1 MSNKGFSF
9 ESNLEHQQKAVDS
22 VVDVFDY
29 AKGNTDSRINP
40 ELDFSNFANNVKS
53 VQQRNGI
60 SMRNKDEEHI
70 IDVQMETGTG
80 KTYTYTKTMFEMNKK
95 LGVNKFIV
103 VVPTLSIKAGTLNF
117 LTSDSTIQ
125 HFRDQ
130 YGKVIEVSVL
140 ESNKNSKKKERIP
153 NAIRN
158 FSEGNSKDKIYVLL
172 VNSGMINSNVIVNE
186 EKVWSF
192 EYQYETNLL
201 DNYSTIL
208 QALQSIKPVMIID
221 EPHKF
226 KDKNVTWKRLIN
238 INPQLIIRYGATF
251 EKNFYNQVYC
261 LNAIDAFNKNLVK
274 GIKVVI
280 DEFDAGTKVS
290 VKINKIDKTL
300 KKVTFERNDGKKK
313 STKTLTID
321 DSLSKVDDNCV
332 NLKIDKIGSGKITLS
347 NGQDF
352 KTGDKINPYLFNQ
365 EFTNRMIQKSV
376 EKHFEIEKQLMN
388 QDIRIKPLTLFFIDD
403 IASYRL
409 DNGPGELAKYVEK
422 VVEKEIKKR
431 LKDKDLDE
439 RYREYLE
446 KSLEDL
452 SLTHGGYFSK
462 DNTGK
467 DEEIQAEVNE
477 ILHDKISLLDV
488 DNPRRFIFSKWTLKE
503 GWDNPNVFQITKLRT
518 SGSETSKLQE
528 VGRGLRIPVNEFMQ
542 RVDQEIEQHYL
553 YYRVDFSEK
562 DFAKSL
568 VDEINSSSDFD
579 LYLEPGKVITE
590 KQLDVLCEKLDKSPY
605 EIVTDLIKEEIIDA
619 DKVITDKAQDK
630 LENILSSDFVKKEK
644 IKIDDG
650 KKAKTCKVRE
660 NNYKKLQHLWEDINK
675 QLILE
680 YDVDDKELTEFFK
693 ESVKNPDNYSSN
705 TRETEQTLKKGCS
718 GIVFN
723 DITKDVDYINTLNY
737 GEFLTVLSDT
747 THLKVSTLND
757 VFVELKKKDE
767 LDISNYL
774 TYETVKKITNSYFI
788 TLRNGLISNTN
799 IKYQTVNAITKK
811 TPFTDSDG
819 NLIEV
824 LASNLGTEYE
834 EGSTPPSY
842 LFDEI
847 YYDSSLER
855 DNIKQEIESVEVYTK
870 IPKRSVKIPVPGGK
884 TYSPDFAYVVKD
896 KKGKSNLNLVV
907 ETKGKDEENL
917 HSLEAN
923 EIELANIAFGDN
935 TNISFKKQLSNKKII
950 DILNEIRGE

>member
-40 ELDFSNFANNVKS
+40 ELDFSNFANNVKL

-60 SMRNKDEEHI
+60 SMRNKDDEHI

-95 LGVNKFIV
+95 LGINKFIV

-403 IASYRL
+403 IASYRS

-619 DKVITDKAQDK
+619 DKVIRK
-630 LENILSSDFVKKEK
+630 
-644 IKIDDG
+644 
-650 KKAKTCKVRE
+650 
-660 NNYKKLQHLWEDINK
+660 
-675 QLILE
+675 
-680 YDVDDKELTEFFK
+680 
-693 ESVKNPDNYSSN
+693 
-705 TRETEQTLKKGCS
+705 
-718 GIVFN
+718 
-723 DITKDVDYINTLNY
+723 
-737 GEFLTVLSDT
+737 
-747 THLKVSTLND
+747 
-757 VFVELKKKDE
+757 
-767 LDISNYL
+767 
-774 TYETVKKITNSYFI
+774 YFI
-788 TLRNGLISNTN
+788 
-799 IKYQTVNAITKK
+799 
-811 TPFTDSDG
+811 
-819 NLIEV
+819 
-824 LASNLGTEYE
+824 
-834 EGSTPPSY
+834 
-842 LFDEI
+842 
-847 YYDSSLER
+847 
-855 DNIKQEIESVEVYTK
+855 
-870 IPKRSVKIPVPGGK
+870 
-884 TYSPDFAYVVKD
+884 
-896 KKGKSNLNLVV
+896 
-907 ETKGKDEENL
+907 
-917 HSLEAN
+917 
-923 EIELANIAFGDN
+923 
-935 TNISFKKQLSNKKII
+935 
-950 DILNEIRGE
+950 